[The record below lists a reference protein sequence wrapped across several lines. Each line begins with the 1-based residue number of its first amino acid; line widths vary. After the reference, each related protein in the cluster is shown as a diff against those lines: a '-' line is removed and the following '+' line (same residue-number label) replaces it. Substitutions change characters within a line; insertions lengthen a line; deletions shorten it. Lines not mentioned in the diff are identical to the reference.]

1 MNKIRSF
8 GTSTLKKILPSEQ
21 LNSLVLFG
29 LCFFVALC
37 VFFFTGQK
45 PFRLIELK
53 MLDYRF
59 QYRGKTSINKDI
71 ILVSIGEKDIELLG
85 RWPWPRRYHSDLI
98 QILSSYGTKIIGYD
112 VLFCGPDKDDPQS
125 DACLAESV
133 KEAGNVCLPM
143 AFSGNGKDG
152 NDLMPL
158 DCFHNVSAGC
168 GFVNVFP
175 DEDGI
180 VRHIPLRF
188 RDRSAFG
195 LELACKFLGVEN
207 GGIELIAGKSL
218 TLNLP
223 GEDRISIPL
232 DQKNRMLINYPGKSK
247 DWPWTNFVQII
258 MAFMQEQKG
267 EKRCIDLGLFKDKI
281 VLVGSTHTGMP
292 DVLETP
298 FGASAY
304 GVELHASIIN
314 SILGRNFLRPIHSWI
329 EALIYFVLTVGTILI
344 LCRVRPLSGGLL
356 SATILMSFIVTSY
369 FLFSWFNIWLKIV
382 KPVSGLLAVYI
393 TGLAYHFVTVER
405 KEREIRK
412 AFRHYVSPAVVS
424 ELTKDPERLK
434 LGGET
439 KELTILFSDIRGFTT
454 LSENVPPD
462 FLGEMLNE
470 YFSAMTGSVFA
481 HGGTLDK
488 FIGDAIMAIYGAP
501 IDLPDHPMRGCLSAL
516 SMIDN
521 LKTLNS
527 KWENEGK
534 SLISIGIGL
543 NTGIVKVGNFGSQER
558 FDYTVIGENVNLASR
573 LEGLTKSYGVDI
585 IISAATQKSVWEKI
599 LCRPLDMVM
608 VKGSKKPMEIFELV
622 GAKNNLSRDLQVKAQ
637 NFQDGLKLYYSM
649 KWEAARDFF
658 AEFLDRF
665 PNDRP
670 AQIFLGRAEVFRK
683 NPPPEDWDRVFSHT
697 TK

>member
-1 MNKIRSF
+1 MNRK
-8 GTSTLKKILPSEQ
+8 LPSGI
-21 LNSLVLFG
+21 LNLRKIFPSDHLNRLFLFG
-29 LCFFVALC
+29 LCLLVALC
-37 VFFFTGQK
+37 VFFLTGQK
-45 PFRLIELK
+45 PFQLIELK

-59 QYRGKTSINKDI
+59 QFRGKAPINKNI
-71 ILVSIGEKDIELLG
+71 VLVSIGEKDIELLG

-98 QILSSYGTKIIGYD
+98 QILSSCGTKIIGYD

-125 DACLAESV
+125 DDCLAESV
-133 KEAGNVCLPM
+133 KEARNVCLPM
-143 AFSGNGKDG
+143 AFSGDGKDRK
-152 NDLMPL
+152 DLMPL
-158 DCFHNVSAGC
+158 NCFHNVSAGC
-168 GFVNVFP
+168 GFVNVSP

-180 VRHIPLRF
+180 VRHIPLRL
-188 RDRSAFG
+188 RNRSAFG
-195 LELACKFLGVEN
+195 LELACKFLGVEKS
-207 GGIELIAGKSL
+207 GIRLSRGKSL
-218 TLNLP
+218 TLDLP
-223 GEDRISIPL
+223 DGDNIVIPL
-232 DQKNRMLINYPGKSK
+232 DKNNRMLINYPGGTE

-267 EKRCIDLGLFKDKI
+267 EKPCIDLGLFRDKI

-314 SILGRNFLRPIHSWI
+314 SILGRNFLRPVRSRVD
-329 EALIYFVLTVGTILI
+329 ALIYFLVTAGTILI
-344 LCRVRPLSGGLL
+344 LCRVRPLKGGLL
-356 SATILMSFIVTSY
+356 SAAILISFVMTSY
-369 FLFSWFNIWLKIV
+369 FLFSWFNVWLKIV
-382 KPVSGLLAVYI
+382 KPVSGLFAVYI

-424 ELTKDPERLK
+424 QLARDPEKLR

-454 LSENVPPD
+454 LSEKVPPD
-462 FLGEMLNE
+462 LLGEMLNE
-470 YFSAMTGSVFA
+470 YFSAMSGSIFDQ
-481 HGGTLDK
+481 GGTLDK

-501 IDLPDHPMRGCLSAL
+501 IDLEDHPLRGCLSAF

-521 LKTLNS
+521 LKKLNS

-534 SLISIGIGL
+534 NSISIGIGL
-543 NTGIVKVGNFGSQER
+543 NTGLVKVGNFGSQER

-585 IISAATQKSVWEKI
+585 VISAATHKSIKEKI
-599 LCRPLDMVM
+599 LCRPLDMVI
-608 VKGSKKPMEIFELV
+608 VKGSKKPMEIFEPV
-622 GAKNNLSRDLQVKAQ
+622 GIKNNLSDELQAKVQ
-637 NFQDGLKLYYSM
+637 NFKYGLKLYYDM
-649 KWEAARDFF
+649 QWEATRDFF
-658 AEFLDRF
+658 SEFLELF
-665 PNDRP
+665 PNDGP
-670 AQIFLGRAEVFRK
+670 AQIFLGRAEVFGK
-683 NPPPEDWDRVFSHT
+683 NPPPKDWDRVFSHT

>member
-1 MNKIRSF
+1 
-8 GTSTLKKILPSEQ
+8 
-21 LNSLVLFG
+21 
-29 LCFFVALC
+29 
-37 VFFFTGQK
+37 
-45 PFRLIELK
+45 

-59 QYRGKTSINKDI
+59 QFRGRTSVSKDI

-85 RWPWPRRYHSDLI
+85 RWPWPRRYHADLI
-98 QILSSYGTKIIGYD
+98 QILSSYGTKVIGYD
-112 VLFCGPDKDDPQS
+112 ILFCEPDKDDPQS

-133 KEAGNVCLPM
+133 KEAGNVCFPM
-143 AFSGNGKDG
+143 AFSGNEGDR

-158 DCFHNVSAGC
+158 DCYHSVSAGC
-168 GFVNVFP
+168 GFVNVSP

-188 RDRSAFG
+188 KERSAFG

-207 GGIELIAGKSL
+207 DEIGLIAGKSL
-218 TLNLP
+218 TLSPP
-223 GEDRISIPL
+223 GGERIVIPL
-232 DQKNRMLINYPGKSK
+232 DRKDRMLINYPGVSK
-247 DWPWTNFVQII
+247 DWRWTNFVQVI

-267 EKRCIDLGLFKDKI
+267 EKPCIDLGLFRDKI

-292 DVLETP
+292 DILETP
-298 FGASAY
+298 FGTSAY

-314 SILGRNFLRPIHSWI
+314 SILGRNFLRPLHSWI
-329 EALIYFVLTVGTILI
+329 DALIYFAVTIGIILI
-344 LCRVRPLSGGLL
+344 LCRLSPMKGGLL
-356 SATILMSFIVTSY
+356 SAAILMSFIVASY
-369 FLFSWFNIWLKIV
+369 FLFSWFHIWLKIV
-382 KPVSGLLAVYI
+382 KPVSGILTVYV
-393 TGLAYHFVTVER
+393 TGLVYHFVTVER

-481 HGGTLDK
+481 YGGTLDK

-501 IDLPDHPMRGCLSAL
+501 VDLPEHPMRGCLSAL
-516 SMIDN
+516 SMIEN

-534 SLISIGIGL
+534 RPIRIGIGL
-543 NTGIVKVGNFGSQER
+543 NTGLVKVGNFGSQER

-585 IISAATQKSVWEKI
+585 VISAPTYKSIREKI

-622 GAKNNLSRDLQVKAQ
+622 GKKNELSRELHVKTQ
-637 NFQDGLKLYYSM
+637 DFQAGLKLYYAM

-658 AEFLDRF
+658 SEFLARF

-670 AQIFLGRAEVFRK
+670 ARIFLDRAEVFRK
-683 NPPPEDWDRVFSHT
+683 NPPTEDWDRVFSHT